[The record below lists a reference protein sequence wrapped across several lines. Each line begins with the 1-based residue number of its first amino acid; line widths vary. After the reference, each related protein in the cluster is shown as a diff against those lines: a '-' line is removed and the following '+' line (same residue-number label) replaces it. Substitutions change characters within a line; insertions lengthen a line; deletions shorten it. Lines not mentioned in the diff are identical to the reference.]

1 MERNFEEK
9 GQATILEEGEIFFFY
24 RPRADSGISGA
35 EAEEGQIFM
44 VLHPLRKSRY
54 RLIHLGKQYPPA
66 LKKSGPRIQASID
79 KVMASLDELR
89 AELVEQE
96 SWSGN
101 RGKRARPAALQV
113 GEGIYALLKYRD
125 NTHLVYALDDSIRE
139 NGLLE
144 EMGIAP
150 EGGYTTSVRNPDTS
164 DASGNAKHPDFP
176 RHLLERFRGRESI
189 PIDPIEF
196 LNEEGAELLLT
207 GISNDPMEDLG
218 IEFNS
223 RNGSRTDHSRG
234 QI

>member
-24 RPRADSGISGA
+24 RPRPDRALSGA
-35 EAEEGQIFM
+35 EEQDGQFFM

-54 RLIHLGKQYPPA
+54 RLIHLGKRHPPA
-66 LKKSGPRIQASID
+66 LKKNGPWMRASVD

-89 AELVEQE
+89 AELVEQN
-96 SWSGN
+96 WSGN
-101 RGKRARPAALQV
+101 RGKQSRPAAVQA

-139 NGLLE
+139 NGLLQ

-150 EGGYTTSVRNPDTS
+150 EGGYTTSVRNPDN
-164 DASGNAKHPDFP
+164 SGNGRHPDFP
-176 RHLLERFRGRESI
+176 RHLLDRFRGRASI
-189 PIDPIEF
+189 PADPIEF
-196 LNEEGAELLLT
+196 LNVEGADLLLT
-207 GISNDPMEDLG
+207 GINNDPMEDLG